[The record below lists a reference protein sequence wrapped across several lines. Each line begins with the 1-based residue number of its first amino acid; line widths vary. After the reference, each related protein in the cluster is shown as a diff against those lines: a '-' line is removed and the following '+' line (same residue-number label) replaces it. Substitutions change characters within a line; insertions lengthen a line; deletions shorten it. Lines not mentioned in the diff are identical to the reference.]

1 MMVVTPS
8 ISRDG
13 LVRLLVPSTTLR
25 SVGLVEA
32 ENQRGRKVT
41 GGPESATAKT

>member
-1 MMVVTPS
+1 MMVVTPF

-13 LVRLLVPSTTLR
+13 LVRLVVPSTTLS

-41 GGPESATAKT
+41 GGPESATAKP